1 MKNCLKSSLSSKAAG
16 ASLNVLT
23 FHLMSPVGH
32 RIQVHGFYR
41 FNSEPLAVTL
51 VSDGQ
56 LGAKSQ
62 GRILLQVSPLFKMS
76 SSTRQCLPQA
86 EFFTSEFTQN
96 LSPCLIAT

>member
-16 ASLNVLT
+16 ARVNMLT
-23 FHLMSPVGH
+23 FQLMSPVGDC
-32 RIQVHGFYR
+32 IQVHGFCS

-56 LGAKSQ
+56 VSAISQ
-62 GRILLQVSPLFKMS
+62 GRNLLQVPLLFKMS

-86 EFFTSEFTQN
+86 EFFTSQFTKN